1 MTGTC
6 KYCGQ
11 VRMVRYAEGKTQ
23 EDLDRIAT
31 SECDCDGAQ
40 RERNAPVRREQSP
53 NGNRQSDSAEIS
65 TGCSDYDRS
74 CSFCGKGN
82 DYRAQDHPSERGESD
97 SEGFEKR
104 RS

>member
-31 SECDCDGAQ
+31 SECDWGTEGTEC
-40 RERNAPVRREQSP
+40 PVRREQSP

-65 TGCSDYDRS
+65 TDCSDYDRS

-82 DYRAQDHPSERGESD
+82 DYRAQDHPSERGKSD